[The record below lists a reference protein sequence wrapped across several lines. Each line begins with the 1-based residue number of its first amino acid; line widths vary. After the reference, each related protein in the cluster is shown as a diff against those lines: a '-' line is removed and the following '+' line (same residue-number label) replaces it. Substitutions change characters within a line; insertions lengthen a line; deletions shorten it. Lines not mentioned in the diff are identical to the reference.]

1 MKREQYLSEAKL
13 YREDPVYNYR
23 ELLEKCAE
31 KYGEEI
37 AFAYKDRAKN
47 YVEVSYLQYKE
58 DVEDF
63 ATALLHM
70 GLQDKKI
77 GIFSPNR
84 YEWCVGYLAIANA
97 GSVVVPLDYALPENE
112 VRTLINRSEME
123 CIIFDKKSLGIVEQV
138 MREGT
143 TALKYAVCLDYDEKQ
158 GDIFAY
164 RELLAKGGEL
174 REKGNAA
181 YEKLHIDKDKMSILL
196 FTSGT
201 TSKSKAVMLSQYNVC
216 SNITAMSTLIKSKEN
231 DNVLVF
237 LPLHHTLACTASF
250 LFCFYTKFRIYF
262 AEGIKHVA
270 KNMKEFE
277 IRGLVCVPAVL
288 DLMYKKT
295 IKEIKKQKKYAA
307 FKIMSAVSNLLCKFN
322 IDIRRTLFKNILEG
336 FGGKLRVIIY
346 GSASTKKK
354 VMKFFTTIGI
364 DMIQGYG
371 LTESSPVIACESDG
385 FHNKAKSTGYP
396 LYNLEVKID
405 EKDENGVGEIAVK
418 GPSVMLGYYEDEA
431 ATKEAIRDGWLYTGD
446 LGYLDK
452 KGQLYVTGRKKDLIV
467 LSSGKKVNPE
477 EVEELLNSSDYIA
490 ESLVYADGD
499 SKILAKI
506 VYSKDNELLQGKSEK
521 QIHKLIS
528 AEIRKVNSLLPKYKY
543 ISKFTITTESLSK
556 TTTNKIKRFE
566 ELKKLLKIG

>member
-1 MKREQYLSEAKL
+1 MKRETYLSERKL
-13 YREDPVYNYR
+13 YQEDAVSTYR

-31 KYGEEI
+31 RYGEDI

-47 YVEVSYLQYKE
+47 YVEVSYRQYRE
-58 DVEDF
+58 DVEGF
-63 ATALLHM
+63 ATALIHM
-70 GLQDKKI
+70 GLENKKV

-84 YEWCVGYLAIANA
+84 YEWCVSYLAIANA
-97 GSVVVPLDYALPENE
+97 GNVVVPLDYALPEGE
-112 VRTLINRSEME
+112 VRTLIERSEME
-123 CIIFDKKSLGIVEQV
+123 CIIFDKKSLGIVERV
-138 MREGT
+138 MEEGNT
-143 TALKYAVCLDYDEKQ
+143 TLKYAVCMDFDVKQ
-158 GDIFAY
+158 GPVFAFK
-164 RELLAKGGEL
+164 ELLSIGGALRKKGDS
-174 REKGNAA
+174 A
-181 YEKLHIDKDKMSILL
+181 YQNIQIDKDRMSILL

-216 SNITAMSTLIKSKEN
+216 SNISAMSTLIRSKEN

-307 FKIMSAVSNLLCKFN
+307 FKIISAVSNLLYKCH
-322 IDIRRTLFKNILEG
+322 IDVRRKLFKNIIDG

-346 GSASTKKK
+346 GSAATKKH

-371 LTESSPVIACESDG
+371 LTETSPVIACESDG

-396 LYNLEVKID
+396 LYNVEVKIAEPD
-405 EKDENGVGEIAVK
+405 ESGVGEIAVK
-418 GPSVMLGYYEDEA
+418 GPNVMLGYYEDEA
-431 ATKEAIRDGWLYTGD
+431 ATQEAIRDGWLYTGD
-446 LGYLDK
+446 LGCMDK

-467 LSSGKKVNPE
+467 LQSGKKVNPE
-477 EVEELLNSSDYIA
+477 EVEELLNSSDYID
-490 ESLVYADGD
+490 ESIVYAGED
-499 SKILAKI
+499 SKIQAKI

-521 QIHKLIS
+521 QIHKLIA
-528 AEIRKVNSLLPKYKY
+528 AEVKRLNKLMPVYKY
-543 ISKFTITTESLSK
+543 VSKFTVTTEGLSK

-566 ELKKLLKIG
+566 EMKKLLKIS